1 MFTFDVRIV
10 KKKSIS
16 IKRELSWLQFNERVL
31 QEAAFEKNPLIER
44 VRFLGIFS
52 NNLDEFFKVRYATLL
67 RELKI
72 NKRNK
77 SERER
82 TGRKLLEDVHE
93 RVVQLQ
99 TRFDQLF
106 DSVKREL
113 ALNGID
119 FKNENQISVYQKEYL
134 KEFFDDEIRHHII
147 PIIVDDRS
155 AFPSLNDNELYL
167 IVDLLQ
173 RNKSGRVRA
182 LIEIPKS
189 VGRFIQLPELDANR
203 NSIIF
208 LEDVIR
214 LNLRKIFGGYSIQS
228 VKAYDIKVVRD
239 AEYEVEND
247 FSKSVYDK
255 ISKSIQ
261 QRRRGQ
267 YVRLNFDRSMPDDLL
282 KFLLKKTKISVQ
294 ENIIAGGRYHNKRD
308 LMNFPDFGRSD
319 LRFQKLQSIQRN
331 KCENL
336 SVLFNTL
343 KKQDLVI
350 HFPYEKFSF
359 LLDIL
364 RLAAIDPLVNTIR
377 ISLYRVA
384 KDSHIL
390 HALIN
395 AAQNG
400 KRVEAL
406 VEVQARF
413 DEEHNLAIT
422 RILQEGGV
430 RVIPGV
436 PGLKVHCKIFQISR
450 RVNGRTE
457 RITHIG
463 TGNFHERTAKV
474 YSDISILTSHLE
486 IGREIR
492 RLFDFFESNYHRPIF
507 KHLIVS
513 PFNSRRR
520 LNELIQDEVAKAK
533 SKKGGNIFLKLNA
546 LVDEALIKKL
556 LEAAEQGVKIKAMI
570 RGVNLLIPT
579 TLKQKKNIEI
589 RSILGRFLE
598 HSRIY
603 VFGEGESSTWLTGS
617 ADLMTRNIDYRV
629 EVLVPIYGEN
639 IKQELTE
646 FMETQWSDNV
656 ICRSLN
662 EEHMNE
668 YRNKTDISL
677 QTNAQEDWYAK
688 LKEKV

>member
-677 QTNAQEDWYAK
+677 QTNAQEDWYTK